1 MAPLSVNITENA
13 ASAALTAGRAS
24 APKQQ
29 HVERSGKSDKEQVA
43 QPPTTQARQPAAKV
57 NNPSVNMQSH
67 TRIRMDETGRKPVV
81 QILDENKQV
90 IRQYPPEE
98 LLKIASRFRRLQGL
112 LFDER
117 R

>member
-1 MAPLSVNITENA
+1 
-13 ASAALTAGRAS
+13 
-24 APKQQ
+24 
-29 HVERSGKSDKEQVA
+29 
-43 QPPTTQARQPAAKV
+43 
-57 NNPSVNMQSH
+57 
-67 TRIRMDETGRKPVV
+67 MDETGRKPVV

>member
-1 MAPLSVNITENA
+1 MALLSVNPTENA
-13 ASAALTAGRAS
+13 ALAALTAGRAS
-24 APKQQ
+24 APRQQ
-29 HVERSGKSDKEQVA
+29 HGDRSVNSDKDLVA
-43 QPPTTQARQPAAKV
+43 QPPTAQARQPAAKV
-57 NNPSVNMQSH
+57 NNPSVDIQSH
-67 TRIRMDETGRKPVV
+67 SRIRMDETGRKPVV